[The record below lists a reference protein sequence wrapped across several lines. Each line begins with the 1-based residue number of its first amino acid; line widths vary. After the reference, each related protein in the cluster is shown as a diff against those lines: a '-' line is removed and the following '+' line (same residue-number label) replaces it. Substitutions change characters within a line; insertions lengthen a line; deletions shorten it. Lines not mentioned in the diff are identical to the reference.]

1 MWSVVLPLKAT
12 RRGKSRIEVD
22 PALRQRLTLA
32 MAMDTAAAV
41 AGAAAVADVLVVVED
56 EADGREIGRLP
67 GVRVLLTRTRDLND
81 AIADGLV
88 ALGLDRSAAAR
99 ARSRHEGAGAS
110 GSGPVA
116 TLPADLPSLT
126 ADELDAALA
135 ACLPHRVAVVA
146 DRQGT
151 GTTLLAATS
160 PELLVP
166 QYGVG
171 SLARHV
177 AAGAVPI
184 ELPADSGL
192 RRDVDLADDL
202 AGVAGR
208 RTVAVLGG
216 TAASLC
222 DARGTA

>member
-12 RRGKSRIEVD
+12 RRGKSRIDVH

-41 AGAAAVADVLVVVED
+41 AGAAAVADVLAVVED
-56 EADGREIGRLP
+56 EADGREMGRLP

-81 AIADGLV
+81 AIADGLA
-88 ALGLDRSAAAR
+88 ALGVQRPAVVGPRTRHAAP
-99 ARSRHEGAGAS
+99 EGS
-110 GSGPVA
+110 GWGPVA
-116 TLPADLPSLT
+116 TVPADLPSLT
-126 ADELDAALA
+126 PTELDAALA
-135 ACLPHRVAVVA
+135 ASLPHQVAVVA

-151 GTTLLAATS
+151 GTTLLAASS
-160 PELLVP
+160 PGLLVP
-166 QYGVG
+166 RYGVG

-184 ELPADSGL
+184 ELSADSGL

-202 AGVAGR
+202 ASVTGR
-208 RTVAVLGG
+208 RTLGVLCG
-216 TAASLC
+216 TEPALC
-222 DARGTA
+222 EARGTA

>member
-12 RRGKSRIEVD
+12 RRGKSRIDVH

-56 EADGREIGRLP
+56 EADGREIGQLA
-67 GVRVLLTRTRDLND
+67 GIRVLLTRTRDLND
-81 AIADGLV
+81 AIADGLA
-88 ALGLDRSAAAR
+88 ALGVDRPAAAR
-99 ARSRHEGAGAS
+99 ARSRPGTSGVS

-116 TLPADLPSLT
+116 TLPADLPSLM
-126 ADELDAALA
+126 ANELDAALA
-135 ACLPHRVAVVA
+135 ACTPHRVAVVA

-160 PELLVP
+160 PALLVP
-166 QYGVG
+166 RYGVG

-192 RRDVDLADDL
+192 RRDVDLASDL

-208 RTVAVLGG
+208 RTLGVLGG
-216 TAASLC
+216 TAPALC
-222 DARGTA
+222 DARGPA

>member
-12 RRGKSRIEVD
+12 RRGKSRIDVH

-32 MAMDTAAAV
+32 MAMDTAVAV

-56 EADGREIGRLP
+56 EVDGREIGRLP

-81 AIADGLV
+81 AIADGV
-88 ALGLDRSAAAR
+88 AALGLERSAASR
-99 ARSRHEGAGAS
+99 SRSRHAAPG
-110 GSGPVA
+110 GSGRGSVA

-126 ADELDAALA
+126 PTELDTALV
-135 ACLPHRVAVVA
+135 ACLPHGVAVVA

-151 GTTLLAATS
+151 GTTLLAASS

-166 QYGVG
+166 RYGVG

-202 AGVAGR
+202 AGVTGR
-208 RTVAVLGG
+208 QTLGVLGG
-216 TAASLC
+216 TAAALC
-222 DARGTA
+222 GARGTA

>member
-1 MWSVVLPLKAT
+1 MLPLKAT
-12 RRGKSRIEVD
+12 RRGKSRIDVH

-81 AIADGLV
+81 AIADGLA
-88 ALGLDRSAAAR
+88 ALGVDRSAAR
-99 ARSRHEGAGAS
+99 ARSRQATPGAS
-110 GSGPVA
+110 GSGPAA
-116 TLPADLPSLT
+116 TLPTDLPSL
-126 ADELDAALA
+126 ASNELDAALA

-160 PELLVP
+160 PALLVP
-166 QYGVG
+166 RYGVG

-192 RRDVDLADDL
+192 RRDVDLVSDL
-202 AGVAGR
+202 SGVSGR
-208 RTVAVLGG
+208 RTLGVLDG
-216 TAASLC
+216 TGAALC
-222 DARGTA
+222 EARGTA